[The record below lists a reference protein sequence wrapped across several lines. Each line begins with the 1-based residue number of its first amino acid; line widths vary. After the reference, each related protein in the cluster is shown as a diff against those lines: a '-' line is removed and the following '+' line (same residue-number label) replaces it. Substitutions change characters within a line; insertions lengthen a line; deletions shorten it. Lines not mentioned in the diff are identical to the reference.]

1 MHPVFIVLGSKAR
14 ALYMLGKHANH
25 QAALTILFLVFIQ
38 VHFVP
43 KTSSFVYEL
52 HADSGSI
59 KNNEET

>member
-1 MHPVFIVLGSKAR
+1 MLFRSVLGSKAR
-14 ALYMLGKHANH
+14 ALYMLGKHANN

-52 HADSGSI
+52 YADSGSI